1 MNLRTLGDLSV
12 EGVTFRREKVLLL
25 LAFLCVEGP
34 QPRRRLADLF
44 WPDAANPMNSLAQHL
59 VHLRGLG
66 GALTEDGPRVGASLT
81 GSGTQPTQDGGGLR
95 CDACDLREAVR
106 RGRPQEAADLYRGPF
121 LDSLTIPLGAD
132 LEEWVFDTRETVARD
147 ARTALTTLAA
157 QAAAHG
163 NTALSGDLAA
173 RALTLPGAPP
183 ADELELPRL
192 HHLLTLAGHPL
203 AAQVEREARTLGLH
217 LDAMPAALPAP
228 FAGREPELA
237 ALDALLPGQVAWISG
252 HAGMG
257 KTALLDALA
266 RTGGWTVLP
275 GRADLP
281 YGTLA
286 PLSAAPPT
294 SAHAALGALR
304 DPQARV
310 AVDGW
315 EQTDPA
321 TQATLTTLAT
331 GHRSAHPG
339 AALLI
344 TGRTHPP
351 FDVDLHLNLGP
362 LTPGD
367 LNDPDLHARTDGH
380 PTLVG
385 AALRGQPLDLQFGAR
400 VRAYPDAVRDTFLT
414 LAVQD
419 QPNLRATRAAMNLG
433 AQDFARILSFLTT
446 EGLTTETGRAYAA
459 AATRDAL
466 AQIHV
471 HAALI
476 HLQLARALPDEDAW
490 PFYDRSRDLW
500 EDADERRA
508 AQAARLRA
516 HAHLKRGYPGQAA
529 ELLDTLPGLPELAVP
544 HAWALIG
551 VGRYQDA
558 LNRLNTLS
566 AHDQQV
572 SDALAAR
579 AVTLIRLGRTDE
591 AVTLAEQIGGSG
603 PDAAHAASVRAH
615 AARMREGWDA
625 ARRHAQIAA
634 DLWNL
639 HGDDEAH
646 LTELGMVARAQVG
659 LGSEPQVAF
668 AEVLRRS
675 QDLPSVHGMILVNYA
690 AALGDRGST
699 VQAEAELHRAV
710 EHLTLAGDRQGLA
723 TVHGNL
729 GVRCHLAGQLREAIE
744 HYRRA
749 LALLSGSGHI
759 RLLGVTLSNL
769 SEIDGDLSG
778 FEDALTLLEQAGQV
792 ELVQRIRHNAQ
803 MVSAP

>member
-1 MNLRTLGDLSV
+1 MNLRTLGELSV

-66 GALTEDGPRVGASLT
+66 GALGEDSPRVAP
-81 GSGTQPTQDGGGLR
+81 GTQVR

-106 RGRPQEAADLYRGPF
+106 QGRPQDAADLYRGPF

-132 LEEWVFDTRETVARD
+132 LEEWMFDTREAVARD
-147 ARTALTTLAA
+147 ARTALTTQAA

-163 NTALSGDLAA
+163 DTTRAGDLAA

-192 HHLLTLAGHPL
+192 HHLLTLAAHPL

-217 LDAMPAALPAP
+217 LDAVPVTPPAP
-228 FAGREPELA
+228 FAGREGELA
-237 ALDALLPGQVAWISG
+237 ALGALLPGQVAWVSG

-266 RTGGWTVLP
+266 RAGGWTVLP

-286 PLSAAPPT
+286 PLCAAPPA

-304 DPQARV
+304 DPQVRV

-315 EQTDPA
+315 EGTDPG
-321 TQATLTTLAT
+321 TQATLTLAAQSRPAPGRDT
-331 GHRSAHPG
+331 PTRPG

-351 FDVDLHLNLGP
+351 FDVDLHLQLGP
-362 LTPGD
+362 LTPAD
-367 LNDPDLHARTDGH
+367 LNDPDLHGRTDGH

-400 VRAYPDAVRDTFLT
+400 VRAYPDPVRDTFLT
-414 LAVQD
+414 LAIQD

-459 AATRDAL
+459 AATREAL
-466 AQIHV
+466 AEIHV

-500 EDADERRA
+500 EDTDERRA
-508 AQAARLRA
+508 ARAARLRA

-529 ELLDTLPGLPELAVP
+529 ALLDTLAHLSELAVP

-558 LNRLNTLS
+558 LTRLNTLS

-579 AVTLIRLGRTDE
+579 AVTLVRLGRAAE
-591 AVTLAEQIGGSG
+591 AVVLADRISGHG

-615 AARMREGWDA
+615 AARMREQWQD
-625 ARRHAQIAA
+625 ARRHSQIAA

-659 LGSEPQVAF
+659 LGADPATVFGPLLDRAREIPSA
-668 AEVLRRS
+668 RS
-675 QDLPSVHGMILVNYA
+675 RLLMNYVML
-690 AALGDRGST
+690 LGTLGQRP
-699 VQAEAELHRAV
+699 QAEALYPALMQALQE
-710 EHLTLAGDRQGLA
+710 AGDTFGLA
-723 TVHGNL
+723 NVHINR
-729 GVRCHLAGQLREAIE
+729 GVDAHENGQHTEAAAHYRAAITQLR
-744 HYRRA
+744 
-749 LALLSGSGHI
+749 GTGNT
-759 RLLGVTLSNL
+759 RLLGVALSNL
-769 SEIDGDLSG
+769 SEIDGDLSA
-778 FEDALTLLEQAGQV
+778 FEDALTLLTSAGQQ
-792 ELVQRIRHNAQ
+792 ELVAQIRRNAQ
-803 MVSAP
+803 LQTP

>member
-66 GALTEDGPRVGASLT
+66 GALTEDGPRVAAGTASAAQE
-81 GSGTQPTQDGGGLR
+81 GRALR

-106 RGRPQEAADLYRGPF
+106 RGRPQDAADLYRGPF

-163 NTALSGDLAA
+163 NAAHAGDLAA

-203 AAQVEREARTLGLH
+203 AAQVEREARTLDLH
-217 LDAMPAALPAP
+217 LDAVQVAPPAP
-228 FAGREPELA
+228 FAGRETELA
-237 ALDALLPGQVAWISG
+237 ALGALMPGQVAWITG

-266 RTGGWTVLP
+266 RAGGWTVLP

-281 YGTLA
+281 FGTLA

-294 SAHAALGALR
+294 STHAALNALR
-304 DPQARV
+304 DPQVRV

-315 EQTDPA
+315 EGTDPG
-321 TQATLTTLAT
+321 TQATLTLAAQ
-331 GHRSAHPG
+331 GRDAQVRPG

-351 FDVDLHLNLGP
+351 FDVDLHLHLGP
-362 LTPGD
+362 LEPGD
-367 LNDPDLHARTDGH
+367 LTPWPGLHAHTDGH

-400 VRAYPDAVRDTFLT
+400 VRSYPDPVRDTFLT
-414 LAVQD
+414 LAIQD

-459 AATRDAL
+459 SATRDAL

-500 EDADERRA
+500 EDTDERRA
-508 AQAARLRA
+508 ARAARIHA

-566 AHDQQV
+566 PHDQQV

-579 AVTLIRLGRTDE
+579 AVTLIRLGRADE
-591 AVTLAEQIGGSG
+591 ATTLADRIGGNS
-603 PDAAHAASVRAH
+603 PDAAHAESVRAH
-615 AARMREGWDA
+615 AARMREHWED
-625 ARRHAQIAA
+625 ARRHSQIAA

-659 LGSEPQVAF
+659 LGSEPHAVFGPLLERARNIPS
-668 AEVLRRS
+668 ARS
-675 QDLPSVHGMILVNYA
+675 RLLLNYVML
-690 AALGDRGST
+690 LGTLGQRA
-699 VQAEAELHRAV
+699 QAEALYPA
-710 EHLTLAGDRQGLA
+710 LMQA
-723 TVHGNL
+723 
-729 GVRCHLAGQLREAIE
+729 LREAGDTFGLANVHINCGVDAHESGDFTAAAE
-744 HYRRA
+744 HYRAAITHLR
-749 LALLSGSGHI
+749 GTGNT
-759 RLLGVTLSNL
+759 RLLGVALSNL
-769 SEIDGDLSG
+769 SEIDGNLSA
-778 FEDALTLLEQAGQV
+778 FEDALTLLTGAGQY
-792 ELVQRIRHNAQ
+792 ELVTQIRRNAQ
-803 MVSAP
+803 LQTPP

>member
-1 MNLRTLGDLSV
+1 MNLRTLGELSV

-25 LAFLCVEGP
+25 LAFLCLEGP

-59 VHLRGLG
+59 VHLRGLN
-66 GALTEDGPRVGASLT
+66 GALGEDGPRVAAGP
-81 GSGTQPTQDGGGLR
+81 QVR
-95 CDACDLREAVR
+95 CDATDLSGAVR
-106 RGRPQEAADLYRGPF
+106 LGRPQDAADLYRGPF
-121 LDSLTIPLGAD
+121 LDGLTIPLGAD
-132 LEEWVFDTRETVARD
+132 LEEWLFDTRESIART

-163 NTALSGDLAA
+163 DTTRAGDLAA

-192 HHLLTLAGHPL
+192 HHLLTLAAHPL
-203 AAQVEREARTLGLH
+203 AAQVDREARTLGLH
-217 LDAMPAALPAP
+217 LDAVPVTPPAP
-228 FAGREPELA
+228 FAGREGELA
-237 ALDALLPGQVAWISG
+237 ALGALLPGQVAWVSG

-266 RTGGWTVLP
+266 RAGGWTVLP

-281 YGTLA
+281 FGTLA
-286 PLSAAPPT
+286 PLCAAPPA

-315 EQTDPA
+315 ESTDPG
-321 TQATLTTLAT
+321 TQATLTLAAQSRPAPGRDT
-331 GHRSAHPG
+331 PARPG

-351 FDVDLHLNLGP
+351 FDVDLHLHLGP
-362 LTPGD
+362 LNPGD
-367 LNDPDLHARTDGH
+367 LSAWPDLHVRTDGH
-380 PTLVG
+380 PALVG

-400 VRAYPDAVRDTFLT
+400 VRAYPDPVRDTFLT

-476 HLQLARALPDEDAW
+476 HLQLARALPEEDAW

-508 AQAARLRA
+508 ARAARLRA

-529 ELLDTLPGLPELAVP
+529 ALLDTLAHLSELAVP

-558 LNRLNTLS
+558 LTRLDTLS
-566 AHDQQV
+566 SHDQQV
-572 SDALAAR
+572 RDALAAR
-579 AVTLIRLGRTDE
+579 AVALVYLGRADE
-591 AVTLAEQIGGSG
+591 AVVLADRIGGSG

-615 AARMREGWDA
+615 AARMREQWED

-659 LGSEPQVAF
+659 LGADPATVFGPLLDRAREIPSA
-668 AEVLRRS
+668 RS
-675 QDLPSVHGMILVNYA
+675 RLLMNYVML
-690 AALGDRGST
+690 LGSLGQRP
-699 VQAEAELHRAV
+699 QAEALYPALMQALH
-710 EHLTLAGDRQGLA
+710 EAGDTFGLA
-723 TVHGNL
+723 NVHINR
-729 GVRCHLAGQLREAIE
+729 GVDAHESGQHAEAAA
-744 HYRRA
+744 HYRAAITHLR
-749 LALLSGSGHI
+749 GTGNT
-759 RLLGVTLSNL
+759 RLLGVALSNL
-769 SEIDGDLSG
+769 SEIDGDLG
-778 FEDALTLLEQAGQV
+778 AFEDALTLLTSAGQQ
-792 ELVQRIRHNAQ
+792 ELVAQIRRSVQ
-803 MVSAP
+803 VRSP

>member
-1 MNLRTLGDLSV
+1 MNLRTLGELSV

-25 LAFLCVEGP
+25 LAFLCLEGP

-59 VHLRGLG
+59 VHLRGLN
-66 GALTEDGPRVGASLT
+66 GALGEDGPRVAAGP
-81 GSGTQPTQDGGGLR
+81 QVR
-95 CDACDLREAVR
+95 CDATDLSGAVR
-106 RGRPQEAADLYRGPF
+106 LGRPQDAADLYRGPF
-121 LDSLTIPLGAD
+121 LDGLTIPLGAD
-132 LEEWVFDTRETVARD
+132 LEEWLFDTRESIART

-163 NTALSGDLAA
+163 DTTRAGDLAA

-192 HHLLTLAGHPL
+192 HHLLTLAAHPL
-203 AAQVEREARTLGLH
+203 AAQVDREARTLGLH
-217 LDAMPAALPAP
+217 LDAVPVTPPAP
-228 FAGREPELA
+228 FAGREGELA
-237 ALDALLPGQVAWISG
+237 ALGALLPGQVAWVSG

-266 RTGGWTVLP
+266 RAGGWTVLP

-281 YGTLA
+281 FGTLA
-286 PLSAAPPT
+286 PLCAAPPA

-315 EQTDPA
+315 EGTDPG
-321 TQATLTTLAT
+321 TQATLTLAAQSRPAPGRDT
-331 GHRSAHPG
+331 PARPG

-351 FDVDLHLNLGP
+351 FDVDLHLHLGP
-362 LTPGD
+362 LNPGD
-367 LNDPDLHARTDGH
+367 LSAWPDLHVRTDGH
-380 PTLVG
+380 PALVG

-400 VRAYPDAVRDTFLT
+400 VRAYPDPVRDTFLT

-476 HLQLARALPDEDAW
+476 HLQLARALPEEDAW

-508 AQAARLRA
+508 ARAARLRA

-529 ELLDTLPGLPELAVP
+529 ALLDTLAHLSELAVP

-558 LNRLNTLS
+558 LTRLDTLS
-566 AHDQQV
+566 PHDQQV
-572 SDALAAR
+572 RDALAAR
-579 AVTLIRLGRTDE
+579 AVALVYLGRADE
-591 AVTLAEQIGGSG
+591 AVVLADRIGGSG

-615 AARMREGWDA
+615 AARMREQWED

-659 LGSEPQVAF
+659 LGADPATVFGPLLDRAREIPSA
-668 AEVLRRS
+668 RS
-675 QDLPSVHGMILVNYA
+675 RLLMNYVML
-690 AALGDRGST
+690 LGSLGQRP
-699 VQAEAELHRAV
+699 QAEALYPALMQALH
-710 EHLTLAGDRQGLA
+710 EAGDTFGLA
-723 TVHGNL
+723 NVHINR
-729 GVRCHLAGQLREAIE
+729 GVDAHESGQHAEAAA
-744 HYRRA
+744 HYRAAITHLR
-749 LALLSGSGHI
+749 GTGNT
-759 RLLGVTLSNL
+759 RLLGVALSNL
-769 SEIDGDLSG
+769 SEIDGDLG
-778 FEDALTLLEQAGQV
+778 AFEDALTLLTSAGQQ
-792 ELVQRIRHNAQ
+792 ELVAQIRRSVQ
-803 MVSAP
+803 VRSP

>member
-1 MNLRTLGDLSV
+1 MNLRTLGELSV

-25 LAFLCVEGP
+25 LAFLCLEGP

-59 VHLRGLG
+59 VHLRGLN
-66 GALTEDGPRVGASLT
+66 GALGEDGPRVAAGP
-81 GSGTQPTQDGGGLR
+81 QVR
-95 CDACDLREAVR
+95 CDATDLSGAVR
-106 RGRPQEAADLYRGPF
+106 LGRPQDAADLYRGPF
-121 LDSLTIPLGAD
+121 LDGLTIPLGAD
-132 LEEWVFDTRETVARD
+132 LEEWLFDTRESIART

-163 NTALSGDLAA
+163 DTTRAGDLAA

-192 HHLLTLAGHPL
+192 HHLLTLAAHPL
-203 AAQVEREARTLGLH
+203 AAQVDREARTLGLH
-217 LDAMPAALPAP
+217 LDAVPVTPPAP
-228 FAGREPELA
+228 FAGREGELA
-237 ALDALLPGQVAWISG
+237 ALGALLPGQVAWVSG

-266 RTGGWTVLP
+266 RAGGWTVLP

-281 YGTLA
+281 FGTLA
-286 PLSAAPPT
+286 PLCAAPPA

-315 EQTDPA
+315 ESTDPG
-321 TQATLTTLAT
+321 TQATLTLAAQSRPAPGRDT
-331 GHRSAHPG
+331 PARPG

-351 FDVDLHLNLGP
+351 FDVDLHLHLGP
-362 LTPGD
+362 LNPGD
-367 LNDPDLHARTDGH
+367 LSAWPDLHVRTDGH
-380 PTLVG
+380 PALVG

-400 VRAYPDAVRDTFLT
+400 VRAYPDPVRDTFLT

-476 HLQLARALPDEDAW
+476 HLQLARALPEEDAW

-508 AQAARLRA
+508 ARAARLRA

-529 ELLDTLPGLPELAVP
+529 ALLDTLAHLSELAVP

-558 LNRLNTLS
+558 LTRLDTLS
-566 AHDQQV
+566 SHNQQV
-572 SDALAAR
+572 RDALAAR
-579 AVTLIRLGRTDE
+579 AVALVYLGRADE
-591 AVTLAEQIGGSG
+591 AVVLADRISGSG
-603 PDAAHAASVRAH
+603 PDAAHAASVCAH
-615 AARMREGWDA
+615 AARMREQWED

-659 LGSEPQVAF
+659 LGADPATVFGPLLDRAREIPSA
-668 AEVLRRS
+668 RS
-675 QDLPSVHGMILVNYA
+675 RLLMNYVML
-690 AALGDRGST
+690 LGSLGQRP
-699 VQAEAELHRAV
+699 QAEALYPALMQALH
-710 EHLTLAGDRQGLA
+710 EAGDTFGLA
-723 TVHGNL
+723 NVHINR
-729 GVRCHLAGQLREAIE
+729 GVDAHESGQHAEAAA
-744 HYRRA
+744 HYRAAITHLR
-749 LALLSGSGHI
+749 GTGNT
-759 RLLGVTLSNL
+759 RLLGVALSNL
-769 SEIDGDLSG
+769 SEIDGDLG
-778 FEDALTLLEQAGQV
+778 AFEDALTLLTSAGQQ
-792 ELVQRIRHNAQ
+792 ELVAQIRRSVQ
-803 MVSAP
+803 VRSP

>member
-1 MNLRTLGDLSV
+1 MNLRTLGELSV

-25 LAFLCVEGP
+25 LAFLCLEGP

-59 VHLRGLG
+59 VHLRGLN
-66 GALTEDGPRVGASLT
+66 GALGEDGPRVAAGP
-81 GSGTQPTQDGGGLR
+81 QVR
-95 CDACDLREAVR
+95 CDATDLSGAVR
-106 RGRPQEAADLYRGPF
+106 RGRPQDAADLYRGPF
-121 LDSLTIPLGAD
+121 LDGLTIPLGAD
-132 LEEWVFDTRETVARD
+132 LEEWMFDTREAVARD

-163 NTALSGDLAA
+163 NTARAGDLAA

-203 AAQVEREARTLGLH
+203 AAQVDREARTLGLH
-217 LDAMPAALPAP
+217 LDAVPVTPPAP
-228 FAGREPELA
+228 FAGRETELA
-237 ALDALLPGQVAWISG
+237 ALGALLPGQVAWVSG

-281 YGTLA
+281 FGTLA
-286 PLSAAPPT
+286 PLCAAPPS
-294 SAHAALGALR
+294 SAHAALSALR
-304 DPQARV
+304 DPQVRV

-315 EQTDPA
+315 EGTDPG
-321 TQATLTTLAT
+321 TQATLTLAAQS
-331 GHRSAHPG
+331 RSGAADMPARPG

-351 FDVDLHLNLGP
+351 FDVDLHLHLGP
-362 LTPGD
+362 LEPGD
-367 LNDPDLHARTDGH
+367 LSAWPDLHARTDGH

-400 VRAYPDAVRDTFLT
+400 VRAYPDPVRDTFLT

-459 AATRDAL
+459 AATRDSL

-508 AQAARLRA
+508 ARAARLRA

-529 ELLDTLPGLPELAVP
+529 ELLDTLAHLSELAVP

-558 LNRLNTLS
+558 LTRLNTLS
-566 AHDQQV
+566 PHDQQV

-579 AVTLIRLGRTDE
+579 AVALVYLGRAEE
-591 AVTLAEQIGGSG
+591 AVVLADRISDSG

-615 AARMREGWDA
+615 AARMREQWDA
-625 ARRHAQIAA
+625 ARRHSQIAA

-659 LGSEPQVAF
+659 LGADPGTVFGPLLHRAREIPSA
-668 AEVLRRS
+668 RS
-675 QDLPSVHGMILVNYA
+675 RLLMNYVML
-690 AALGDRGST
+690 LGTLGQRP
-699 VQAEAELHRAV
+699 QAEALYPALMQALQE
-710 EHLTLAGDRQGLA
+710 AGDTLGLA
-723 TVHGNL
+723 NVHINR
-729 GVRCHLAGQLREAIE
+729 GVDAHENGQHAEAAAHYRAAITQLR
-744 HYRRA
+744 
-749 LALLSGSGHI
+749 GTGNT
-759 RLLGVTLSNL
+759 RLLGVVLSNL
-769 SEIDGDLSG
+769 SEIDGNLG
-778 FEDALTLLEQAGQV
+778 AFEDALTLLISAGQQ
-792 ELVQRIRHNAQ
+792 ELVAQIRRNAQ
-803 MVSAP
+803 LQTP

>member
-1 MNLRTLGDLSV
+1 MNLRTLGELSV

-25 LAFLCVEGP
+25 LAFLCLEGP

-59 VHLRGLG
+59 VHLRGLN
-66 GALTEDGPRVGASLT
+66 GALGEDGPRVAAGP
-81 GSGTQPTQDGGGLR
+81 QVR
-95 CDACDLREAVR
+95 CDATDLSGAVR
-106 RGRPQEAADLYRGPF
+106 LGRPQDAADLYRGPF
-121 LDSLTIPLGAD
+121 LDGLTIPLGAD
-132 LEEWVFDTRETVARD
+132 LEEWLFDTRESIART

-163 NTALSGDLAA
+163 DTTRAGDLAA

-183 ADELELPRL
+183 VDELELPRL
-192 HHLLTLAGHPL
+192 HHLLTLAAHPL
-203 AAQVEREARTLGLH
+203 AAQVDREARTLGLH
-217 LDAMPAALPAP
+217 LDAVPVTPPAP
-228 FAGREPELA
+228 FAGREGELA
-237 ALDALLPGQVAWISG
+237 ALGALLPGQVAWVSG

-266 RTGGWTVLP
+266 RAGGWTVLP

-281 YGTLA
+281 FGTLA
-286 PLSAAPPT
+286 PLCAAPPA

-315 EQTDPA
+315 EGTDPG
-321 TQATLTTLAT
+321 TQATLTLAAQSRPAPGRDT
-331 GHRSAHPG
+331 PARPG

-351 FDVDLHLNLGP
+351 FDVDLHLHLGP
-362 LTPGD
+362 LNPGD
-367 LNDPDLHARTDGH
+367 LSAWPDLHVRTDGH
-380 PTLVG
+380 PALVG

-400 VRAYPDAVRDTFLT
+400 VRAYPDPVRDTFLT

-476 HLQLARALPDEDAW
+476 HLQLARALPEEDAW

-508 AQAARLRA
+508 ARAARLRA

-529 ELLDTLPGLPELAVP
+529 ALLDTLAHLSELAVP

-558 LNRLNTLS
+558 LTRLDTLRP
-566 AHDQQV
+566 HDQQV
-572 SDALAAR
+572 RDALAAR
-579 AVTLIRLGRTDE
+579 AVALVYLGRADE
-591 AVTLAEQIGGSG
+591 AVVLADRIGGSG

-615 AARMREGWDA
+615 AARMREQWED

-659 LGSEPQVAF
+659 LGADPATVFGPLLDRAREIPSA
-668 AEVLRRS
+668 RS
-675 QDLPSVHGMILVNYA
+675 RLLMNYVML
-690 AALGDRGST
+690 LGSLGQRP
-699 VQAEAELHRAV
+699 QAEALYPALMQALH
-710 EHLTLAGDRQGLA
+710 EAGDTFGLA
-723 TVHGNL
+723 NVHINR
-729 GVRCHLAGQLREAIE
+729 GVDAHESGQHAEAAA
-744 HYRRA
+744 HYRAAITHLR
-749 LALLSGSGHI
+749 GTGNT
-759 RLLGVTLSNL
+759 RLLGVALSNL
-769 SEIDGDLSG
+769 SEIDGDLG
-778 FEDALTLLEQAGQV
+778 AFEDALTLLNSAGQQ
-792 ELVQRIRHNAQ
+792 ELVAQIRRSVQ
-803 MVSAP
+803 VRSP